1 MRWPGRNKYT
11 LPQVRSGKIKAIG
24 LSTKSR
30 LPSAPDIPTL
40 DEQGLSGFDTSQWFL
55 LAAPAGTPGEIV
67 ARVNKEVSA
76 ILNEPDFRRRLLEFG
91 MVAAPDS
98 PQALRKTLEDVWA
111 LWAKVLREK
120 GIKAE

>member
-1 MRWPGRNKYT
+1 M
-11 LPQVRSGKIKAIG
+11 LRSPRCRGALGQDPAIG

-30 LPSAPDIPTL
+30 LPSAPDVPTL

-55 LAAPAGTPGEIV
+55 LAAPAGTPAEIV
-67 ARVNKEVSA
+67 ARVNKEVTA
-76 ILNEPDFRRRLLEFG
+76 ILNETDFSRRLLEFG

-98 PQALRKTLEDVWA
+98 PEALRKTLEDESA
-111 LWAKVLREK
+111 LWAKVIREK